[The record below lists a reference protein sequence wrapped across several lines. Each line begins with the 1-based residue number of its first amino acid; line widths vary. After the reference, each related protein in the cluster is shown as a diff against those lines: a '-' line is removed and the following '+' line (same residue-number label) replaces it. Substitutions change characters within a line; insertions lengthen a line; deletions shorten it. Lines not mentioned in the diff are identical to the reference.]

1 MPMETN
7 FTFSMIRTLVM
18 TFVVAFSTLNLVGQT
33 THNVA
38 VTNNVFTPSELTITA
53 GDKVIWKNTQGSH
66 NVNGT
71 KATFVSNP
79 ESFGNSLGTDWTYEY
94 IFNTAG
100 TYNYQCDPHA
110 AMGMIGKV
118 IVNPKTVT
126 DVLTLTNKT
135 NDNILLYPNPANQFI
150 ELRIPRNHET
160 ISSLK
165 VFSITRTL
173 IDEKLISGNSESI
186 KYDVSQ
192 FKNGLYFMEINAGTK
207 KDVLKFLKQ

>member
-7 FTFSMIRTLVM
+7 FTFSMIRTLVL
-18 TFVVAFSTLNLVGQT
+18 TFVVAFSTLNLAGQT

-71 KATFVSNP
+71 KATFASNP

-126 DVLTLTNKT
+126 DVSTLTDKT
-135 NDNILLYPNPANQFI
+135 NEKIRLYPNPASNYI
-150 ELRIPRNHET
+150 DLMVTPNYAS

-165 VFSITRTL
+165 VFSITGTL
-173 IDEKLISGNSESI
+173 VDENAFSGNAESI
-186 KYDVSQ
+186 RYDISC